1 MSQPRPA
8 LAPGFELATERLTRT
23 TLHRVY
29 WAGQDPLAASIGR
42 NNRYDCPSRLA
53 AAKQFGVLYLAYDL
67 PTCWMET
74 IVRANMVRAAGT
86 DIQIPRAKM
95 TNRWACEITATDS
108 LVLAQFADEPLIDLG
123 ECASN
128 IMGDSYARTRRWSQL
143 LHAHKNPAVDGIR
156 YRSRFNSGQFCI
168 ALFDRAVAPRGLAVA
183 NKRSID
189 PASSHEAQSVM
200 RRYNIVPI

>member
-1 MSQPRPA
+1 MSQPRPV
-8 LAPGFELATERLTRT
+8 LDPGFDLATERLTRT

-29 WAGQDPLAASIGR
+29 WSGQNPLAASIGR
-42 NNRYDCPSRLA
+42 KNRYDCPPRLA

-74 IVRANMVRAAGT
+74 IVRTNMVRAAGT
-86 DIQIPRAKM
+86 DIQIPLTSM
-95 TNRWACEITATDS
+95 THRWACEVTATGS
-108 LVLAQFADEPLIDLG
+108 LVLAHFADEPLIDLG
-123 ECASN
+123 DCASN
-128 IMGDSYARTRRWSQL
+128 IMGDSYLRTRRWSQL

-183 NKRSID
+183 NPRSID
-189 PASSHEAQSVM
+189 PATSREAQSVM
-200 RRYNIVPI
+200 RRFKVVPI